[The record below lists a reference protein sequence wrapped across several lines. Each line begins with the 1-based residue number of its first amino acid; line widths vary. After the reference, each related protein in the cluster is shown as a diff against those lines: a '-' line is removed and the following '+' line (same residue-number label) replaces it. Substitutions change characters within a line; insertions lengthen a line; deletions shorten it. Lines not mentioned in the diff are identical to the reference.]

1 MNGVI
6 YARYS
11 SDNQREESIE
21 GQLRECKEFAN
32 RNDITIVDTYID
44 RAFSAKTDNRPSFQK
59 MIRDSAKNQF
69 DVIIIWKLD
78 RFARNRYDSAHYKAQ
93 LRKNGVK
100 VVSAT
105 EAISE
110 GAEGIILESVL
121 EGMAEY
127 YSAELAEKVIRGQ
140 TENAMKCKFNGGP
153 VTFGYYIDDEQHFQI
168 DEETAPYITQ
178 IYNAYDSGMT
188 MKEIAED
195 LNRKGVSN
203 VRGGRFTI
211 NIISKILSN
220 RRYIGEYRFRDIVVP
235 DGIPAIVD
243 KDLFD
248 RVQASLE
255 KNKHASAKYKADDE
269 YILTTKLY
277 CGKCKSFMVGE
288 SGTNHQGLTYRYYK
302 CIDAKRKRGCDKKAV
317 KKEYIEDAVLNVVVA
332 ALTNEDYINQLIDA
346 LLEFQESENTD
357 LKLLQQQLSKINK
370 KIDNMLNAI
379 EQGIITDSTKQRL
392 QELESKKKDIE
403 IQIAQEEISKPK
415 YTREQ
420 YQQFFNNAKVA
431 DLKDQAQ
438 RKALINYFINAV
450 VLYDDYALFY
460 LNYKE
465 HALKLKLADI
475 EKSSDTLLNALP
487 KLDSSS

>member
-69 DVIIIWKLD
+69 DVIIVWKLD
-78 RFARNRYDSAHYKAQ
+78 HFARNRYDSAHYKAQ

-178 IYNAYDSGMT
+178 IFKAYDSGMT

-195 LNRKGVSN
+195 LNNKGVSN

-220 RRYIGEYRFRDIVVP
+220 RRYIGEYRFRDIVVS

-248 RVQASLE
+248 RVQVSLE
-255 KNKHASAKYKADDE
+255 KNKLAAAKYKADDE

-346 LLEFQESENTD
+346 LLEFQESENAD
-357 LKLLQQQLSKINK
+357 LKILQQQLSKTNK

-403 IQIAQEEISKPK
+403 VQIAQEEISKPK

-438 RKALINYFINAV
+438 RKALINYFVNAV

-465 HALKLKLADI
+465 HALKLKLLDL
-475 EKSSDTLLNALP
+475 EKSSDTLLNVLP
-487 KLDSSS
+487 QMDSSL